1 MLLLPVGW
9 VAAAAAVLDLVLLLL
24 RVLIAFI
31 LTVLVL
37 SVVCVCCSWLCAMSG
52 GEALLG
58 AVLDHQPPP

>member
-37 SVVCVCCSWLCAMSG
+37 SVCVCCSWLCAMSG